1 MTIENTTDIQ
11 TIDVPLPVGSRV
23 TLLEG
28 VDIDSQ
34 EGSSGTVLF
43 EGYVEQYIPETG
55 LLSFEDNDT
64 GRSEFNKLVGEADT
78 IEIISNYEE
87 V

>member
-1 MTIENTTDIQ
+1 MTTSNTMIQKIE
-11 TIDVPLPVGSRV
+11 VPFPVGSRV
-23 TLLEG
+23 TLLKD

-43 EGYVEQYIPETG
+43 EDYVEQYVPKTG
-55 LLSFEDNDT
+55 LLRFEDSDI
-64 GRSEFNKLVGEADT
+64 GRSQFKQLADEADAM
-78 IEIISNYEE
+78 EIISNYEK

>member
-1 MTIENTTDIQ
+1 MTTSNTMIQKIE
-11 TIDVPLPVGSRV
+11 VPLPVGSRV
-23 TLLEG
+23 TLLKD

-43 EGYVEQYIPETG
+43 EDYVEQYVPETG
-55 LLSFEDNDT
+55 LLRFEDSDI
-64 GRSEFNKLVGEADT
+64 GRAEFKQLADEAGAM
-78 IEIISNYEE
+78 EIIRNYEE